1 MKTNRKAAR
10 VRTTIGDLIVSIM
23 DAALRVTG
31 DERKACLLTGLVFDK
46 MLQPCLALATR
57 PKINFCKNK

>member
-1 MKTNRKAAR
+1 MKTNRKAGR

-31 DERKACLLTGLVFDK
+31 NERKAYRLTGLVLDK
-46 MLQPCLALATR
+46 MLQPCPVLATR
-57 PKINFCKNK
+57 PRIDFRKNK